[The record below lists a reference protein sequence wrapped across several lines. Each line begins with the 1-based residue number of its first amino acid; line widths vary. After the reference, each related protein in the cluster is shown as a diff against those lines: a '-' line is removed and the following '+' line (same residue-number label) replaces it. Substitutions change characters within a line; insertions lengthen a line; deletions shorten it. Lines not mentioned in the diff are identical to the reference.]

1 MAVNYVQGQIL
12 ANVLQR
18 DNIDL
23 SIANANVGIGTL
35 APQARLDVT
44 GNVLVGNVLIAN
56 VGTVSATGNI
66 TGGNIITAGFITATG
81 NVTGGNV
88 DTAGLITATGNITGG
103 NIITA
108 GVVTATA
115 NIIGGN
121 ITTAGVVTATSN
133 VIGGNI
139 TTAGVVTA
147 TSNVIGGNIL
157 TGGLISA
164 TSSITSAAN
173 VLIGNIVIPATG
185 NIDAGNVNIANLAG
199 PVANSDAAT
208 KFYVDNSIGNI
219 GNAGNLTFSNTTIST
234 SLATG
239 NITLAATGN
248 AFVQIAGTYGFVLP
262 SGNTAQRLGT
272 GNLTGTMRFNTDVG
286 RVEVYDGSEWDT
298 VVGGVTNQILNGDGS
313 TLTFVLD
320 RSTTT
325 AAALV
330 MLNGITQVPTQA
342 YNMSPTPSANLVF
355 TEAPA
360 TGDVIDIRFL

>member
-12 ANVLQR
+12 ASNLDR
-18 DNIDL
+18 NGIDL
-23 SIANANVGIGTL
+23 AISNANVGIGTL
-35 APQARLDVT
+35 SPLARLDVT

-66 TGGNIITAGFITATG
+66 
-81 NVTGGNV
+81 
-88 DTAGLITATGNITGG
+88 
-103 NIITA
+103 
-108 GVVTATA
+108 
-115 NIIGGN
+115 IGGN
-121 ITTAGVVTATSN
+121 ITTAGVVTATGN
-133 VIGGNI
+133 VTGGNVFTAGI
-139 TTAGVVTA
+139 MSSTGNGIHGNIITAGVVTA
-147 TSNVIGGNIL
+147 TGNVVGGNLL
-157 TGGLISA
+157 TAGLISA

-173 VLIGNIVIPATG
+173 VRVGNIVIPATG

-199 PVANSDAAT
+199 PVANTDAAT

-219 GNAGNLTFSNTTIST
+219 ANAGNLTFSNTTIST

-248 AFVQIAGTYGFVLP
+248 AFVQIGGTYGFVLP

-272 GNLTGTMRFNTDVG
+272 GNVAGTVRFNTDVG
-286 RVEVYDGSEWDT
+286 RIEVYDGTEWDT

-313 TLTFVLD
+313 TVAFVLD

-330 MLNGITQVPTQA
+330 VLNGITQVPTQA
-342 YNMSPTPSANLVF
+342 YNMSPNPSANLVF
-355 TEAPA
+355 TEAPEV
-360 TGDVIDIRFL
+360 GDVIDIRFL

>member
-35 APQARLDVT
+35 SPLARLDVT

-66 TGGNIITAGFITATG
+66 TGGNITTAGVITATG
-81 NVTGGNV
+81 NVLGGNIL
-88 DTAGLITATGNITGG
+88 TAGLITATGNITGG
-103 NIITA
+103 NI
-108 GVVTATA
+108 
-115 NIIGGN
+115 
-121 ITTAGVVTATSN
+121 TTAGVVTAT
-133 VIGGNI
+133 GNI
-139 TTAGVVTA
+139 V
-147 TSNVIGGNIL
+147 GGNIL
-157 TGGLISA
+157 TAGLISA
-164 TSSITSAAN
+164 TSSIISAAN
-173 VLIGNIVIPATG
+173 VLVGNIVIPATG

-199 PVANSDAAT
+199 PVANTDAAT

-262 SGNTAQRLGT
+262 SGNTAQRLAT
-272 GNLTGTMRFNTDVG
+272 GNVTGTVRFNTDVG
-286 RVEVYDGSEWDT
+286 RIEVYDGTEWDQ
-298 VVGGVTNQILNGDGS
+298 VAVTNQTENGDGS
-313 TLTFVLD
+313 TDTFALN
-320 RSTTT
+320 RTTTT
-325 AAALV
+325 AAALI
-330 MLNGITQVPTQA
+330 MLNGVVQLPTTAYAVVP
-342 YNMSPTPSANLVF
+342 SPGNSLVF

-360 TGDVIDIRFL
+360 AGDVIDIRFL